1 MSDYSRTN
9 NTPSARDNQSGRERR
24 DIPRNFKNRKLKV
37 ISKNGAA
44 RLFAD
49 PNTDTIEAIAELTT
63 NGYIRQFSNGLQLA
77 DKCNEAINGMG
88 FAIVETEELSPGLEG
103 SLKNFTLI
111 GSTNIDETIENSK
124 IIDPDLN
131 KLTPVKKDAA
141 DKFRDA
147 ADSFYELDQE
157 RSESIKNI
165 MKKDKTR
172 GRKARATTNLAERL
186 TKAVRKS
193 PNKILDRTA
202 KRSLKK

>member
-1 MSDYSRTN
+1 MSDYSRGS
-9 NTPSARDNQSGRERR
+9 NTPSGRSSE
-24 DIPRNFKNRKLKV
+24 PGGAVPKNYKNKKLKIV
-37 ISKNGAA
+37 SKNGFT

-49 PNTDTIEAIAELTT
+49 PNSAAVEALTELMT
-63 NGYIRQFSNGLQLA
+63 NGYTREFGQGLELV

-88 FAIVETEELSPGLEG
+88 FSMVETEELSPGLEG

-111 GSTNIDETIENSK
+111 GSTNVDETIENSK

-131 KLTPVKKDAA
+131 KLTPVKKDAG

-172 GRKARATTNLAERL
+172 GKKARATTRVAARL
-186 TKAVRKS
+186 TTVVRQS
-193 PNKILDRTA
+193 PNKILDRNA
-202 KRSLKK
+202 KREIKK